1 MKGGKGRVGG
11 ETLHGTNLDD
21 GTRDA
26 YRVEDP
32 AKVVRDEA
40 YYLQ

>member
-1 MKGGKGRVGG
+1 MKGGEPGGG
-11 ETLHGTNLDD
+11 ETQHGTNLDNR
-21 GTRDA
+21 TRNA

-40 YYLQ
+40 YQLM